1 MMPGERYDA
10 RLREI
15 WAGIDPE
22 LSTRQ
27 AWALAREPMIAAKE
41 ECELALADDTA
52 GSAHYAFWVPDE
64 DLSPEER
71 AALHDLMSRSIK
83 RGQARTRDEGTRS
96 GRPIG
101 KPAKISAERDDAAIR
116 QLRDEGVSVEEI
128 AKRYGAAIRT
138 VYDSLK
144 RTASSS

>member
-1 MMPGERYDA
+1 MRV
-10 RLREI
+10 REI
-15 WAGIDPE
+15 WAAIDPE

-27 AWALAREPMIAAKE
+27 AWALAREPMIAARE
-41 ECELALADDTA
+41 ECELALSDDTA
-52 GSAHYAFWVPDE
+52 RSAHYAFWVPDE

-71 AALHDLMSRSIK
+71 AALHDLLSRSIK
-83 RGQARTRDEGTRS
+83 RGQARARDEGTRS

-128 AKRYGAAIRT
+128 AKRYEVKPRT
-138 VYDSLK
+138 IYDSLR
-144 RTASSS
+144 RTAFPS